1 VNVGGSF
8 QETMAGALRDG
19 HGRESP
25 VDFTVRAEADSW
37 TRLLRDG
44 RLALRGVAAAPPWID
59 EALCE
64 GTLVIEPTRALRY
77 EVCFAAADGTP
88 FRLRG
93 QKDLDALHPL
103 RSMTTLAVTL
113 ESGGIPLAAG
123 TMRFDLADL
132 PRFLG
137 SARPRLGL
145 AGGGGRQGGGLAA
158 AETDMLAAFAEASIV
173 PGQCVPAADAETVTR
188 TLDLL
193 ERLPSP
199 VRSGLR
205 ASLRGLHLWSL
216 LRRGRSFAKLPLHAR
231 RDLLDALVARRPLGE
246 ALVYV
251 LSMPIRS
258 AHFSRRE
265 YLDAIGFPAP
275 TTPAREPDPRWMSQV
290 ATAADLPAAETIE
303 VDVVVVGTGAG
314 GAAAATT
321 LAEGGLGVAMVE
333 EGAYFRRHDFQG
345 PPEERL
351 LQTWRDAG
359 MAVTLGNVPVSV
371 PTGKLVG
378 GSTAI
383 NSGTC
388 YRTPAPVLRQ
398 WREAGLPSDFEPAS
412 FDRWLDRVEAEL
424 QVAPGEKPWLGAV
437 ADVVARG
444 AEAMR
449 LRHGP
454 LRRNAPGCDGQG
466 QCPVGCPTEAK
477 RSTDVSYVPRALRAG
492 AMLYT
497 GMKLQRVLWR
507 GRRAAGIEATG
518 RGADGSPRTLVVR
531 ARAVVLACGTFAT
544 PLLLVDAGVRHRW
557 LGRNLSVHPALGQF
571 AMCDAP
577 MDPWRAIPQS
587 YGVEDLVDPRIRA
600 EGFYVPPALAASV
613 LPAHGAELTRWM
625 DAAPRVVHFGF
636 MCKDRGT
643 GAVWR
648 GPGGRAIVRYD
659 LEPDVRDLFRAAS
672 ATLAELLLRG
682 GAREV
687 MTAVAGPGVVRT
699 VEEARALAGAT
710 IKATDF
716 RAMGFH
722 PLGTC
727 RVGGDESTSVLDADH
742 RVRGAE
748 NLYVMD
754 GSAVPTSLGVNPQV
768 TIMAMATRA
777 AERLGRRLEA

>member
-1 VNVGGSF
+1 MSLGLAFV
-8 QETMAGALRDG
+8 ETMAGSIRDET
-19 HGRESP
+19 GRESP
-25 VDFTVRAEADSW
+25 IDFTVRAEAASW

-44 RLALRGVAAAPPWID
+44 LLRISGIAAAPPWAE
-59 EALCE
+59 EAPCE
-64 GTLVIEPTRALRY
+64 GTLAIEPTRALRY
-77 EVCFAAADGTP
+77 DVRFAAADGTP
-88 FRLRG
+88 LRLHG
-93 QKDLDALHPL
+93 QKDLDAIHPL
-103 RSMTTLAVTL
+103 RSITTLAVTL
-113 ESGGIPLAAG
+113 EAAGIPRAVG

-132 PRFLG
+132 PSFLG
-137 SARPRLGL
+137 SAHASWSGGSGRRREGGAL
-145 AGGGGRQGGGLAA
+145 AD
-158 AETDMLAAFAEASIV
+158 AEARALEAFAEASIV
-173 PGQCVPAADAETVTR
+173 PGQCVPAADAETLGR
-188 TLDLL
+188 TLALL
-193 ERLPSP
+193 ARLPAP
-199 VRSGLR
+199 VVSGLR
-205 ASLRGLHLWSL
+205 GALRGLDLWAFAS
-216 LRRGRSFAKLPLHAR
+216 RGKAFASLPLDAR
-231 RDLLDALVARRPLGE
+231 RRVLDGLVARRPLGE
-246 ALVYV
+246 ALVYL
-251 LSMPIRS
+251 LSMPVRS

-275 TTPAREPDPRWMSQV
+275 AAVEREPDPRWMSQV
-290 ATAADLPAAETIE
+290 AAARDLPAAETIE

-314 GAAAATT
+314 GAAAAAT

-333 EGAYFRRHDFQG
+333 EGAYLRRHDFQG
-345 PPEERL
+345 PPEDRL
-351 LQTWRDAG
+351 LKTWRDAG
-359 MAVTLGNVPVSV
+359 MAVTIGNVPVSV
-371 PTGKLVG
+371 PTGRLVG

-388 YRTPAPVLRQ
+388 YRTPDAVLGE
-398 WREAGLPSDFEPAS
+398 WRAAGLPADFEPGR
-412 FDRWLDRVEAEL
+412 FGRWLDRVEAEL
-424 QVAPGEKPWLGAV
+424 QVAPGDEPWLGAV
-437 ADVVARG
+437 AGVVARG
-444 AEAMR
+444 ADAMR

-497 GMKLQRVLWR
+497 EMKLHRVLWR
-507 GRRAAGIEATG
+507 GRRAVGIEARG
-518 RGADGSPRTLVVR
+518 RGEDGSVRSLVVR

-544 PLLLVDAGVRHRW
+544 PLLLGDAGVRHRW

-587 YGVEDLVDPRIRA
+587 YGIEDLVDPRIRA

-643 GAVWR
+643 GSVWR
-648 GPGGRAIVRYD
+648 GPGGGAIVRYD
-659 LEPDVRDLFRAAS
+659 LERDVRDLFRAAS

-687 MTAVAGPGVVRT
+687 MTAVAGPGVVRS
-699 VEEARALAGAT
+699 VEEARRLAGAKV
-710 IKATDF
+710 KASDF

-727 RVGGDESTSVLDADH
+727 RVGGDEASSVLDADH

-754 GSAVPTSLGVNPQV
+754 GSSVPTSLGVNPQV

-777 AERLGRRLEA
+777 AERLGARLEA